1 MRGVKLIFIG
11 TLLVVATSAQPDF
24 APASGRQ
31 ERVVIAAGMLLDGKG
46 GVACNI
52 RIVIEGAK
60 IVAVDAKAGRA
71 DYDLRSLTSRS
82 HASMLSS
89 CRKWSSDTG
98 C

>member
-31 ERVVIAAGMLLDGKG
+31 DGKG